1 MNKKKVTNFTERN
14 IEKEKPVT
22 DDIRNHKL
30 ILKTMMNRSNN
41 AMKAL
46 GIGVGIMVL
55 LVMAIPTISTAQNNW
70 MYFNDSEIEAE
81 FNDRF
86 MLDEVEFAMTT
97 KTGSVDMGI
106 EGDMMMIQFSDLFFE
121 DLEADITEGDEEY
134 DFVQSLKVA
143 ISSGVKDLLDRGL
156 YIPISEIAEADY
168 ENGKIILIDHHGEEI
183 FGELEVDDVIVVEDF
198 RGRDAR
204 RFIRLINN
212 KMSR

>member
-1 MNKKKVTNFTERN
+1 MNFTERN

>member
-1 MNKKKVTNFTERN
+1 VNKKKVTNFTERN

>member
-1 MNKKKVTNFTERN
+1 VNKKKVTNFTERN

-183 FGELEVDDVIVVEDF
+183 FGELEVGDVIVVEDF

>member
-1 MNKKKVTNFTERN
+1 
-14 IEKEKPVT
+14 
-22 DDIRNHKL
+22 
-30 ILKTMMNRSNN
+30 MMNRSNN

-183 FGELEVDDVIVVEDF
+183 FGELEVGDVIVVEDF